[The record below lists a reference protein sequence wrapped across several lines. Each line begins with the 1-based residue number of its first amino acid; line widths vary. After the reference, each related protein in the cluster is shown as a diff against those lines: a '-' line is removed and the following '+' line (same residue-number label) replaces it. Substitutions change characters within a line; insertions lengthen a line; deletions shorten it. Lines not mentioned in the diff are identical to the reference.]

1 MAIFIRRYSYSE
13 PINNGINK
21 YENYLSVKKISG
33 SNVHFSNVDK
43 DDAEKTFGNHISSK
57 VETFKNIPIKCLDV
71 TPDIC
76 SPFLAAIW
84 KEELILD

>member
-1 MAIFIRRYSYSE
+1 M
-13 PINNGINK
+13 
-21 YENYLSVKKISG
+21 KKISG
-33 SNVHFSNVDK
+33 SNFHFSSVDK
-43 DDAEKTFGNHISSK
+43 DDAEKTFGNLISSK
-57 VETFKNIPIKCLDV
+57 VETFKNIPAKCLEV